1 MKLEELF
8 RDISVIE
15 KENWKPNVGISRIT
29 SDSRMVGPGTLFV
42 ACKGTRMDAHDFI
55 GQAIQAGASAVV
67 CETLPETHH
76 SATVPIIRVKS
87 SRNSLSL
94 LLQKYHHLSD
104 GRLRVVGVTGT
115 NGKTTIAYLLYHLLR
130 QKTKAAYIGTLNY
143 QWADHHIESSNTT
156 PGPEILIPMLAQMRH
171 EGVQYCIMEV
181 SSHALDQGRV
191 HHLPFDLVI
200 FTQLTQDHFDYH
212 GTMERYFQ
220 AKRQLFARE
229 PEPKNMLINQDCEYG
244 RRLLKEFPEA
254 KSYGSGFDADYSAQ
268 SVNTD
273 FSGSQFVFAARG
285 QDPFA
290 VKMSLSFK
298 HNVMNSLTVL
308 AGLSLLGFNPRD
320 FLEDLSRFSGV
331 PGRLERVSH
340 GEPFAVF
347 VDYAHTPDAFE
358 NVLGQA
364 AKLKPKRILTLF
376 GCGGDRDFG
385 KRKLMTQA
393 ACRYSDMVVL
403 TADNPR
409 SEDPEKILAHMR
421 EGISASSANECQVFE
436 ILDRRQA
443 IEKLISLAEEGDVLF
458 ILGKGHEDYQ
468 ILGDKKVPF
477 DDRQVARDCLQR
489 KNRVLS

>member
-1 MKLEELF
+1 MKLEDLF
-8 RDISVIE
+8 REIAVLE
-15 KENWKPNVGISRIT
+15 KQNWRPGLSISRIT

-55 GQAIQAGASAVV
+55 GQAIQAGAAAIV
-67 CETLPETHH
+67 CESFPETQPLRHIPVVR
-76 SATVPIIRVKS
+76 VPS
-87 SRNSLSL
+87 SRNALSL
-94 LLQKYHHLSD
+94 LLQRFHHIPD
-104 GRLRVVGVTGT
+104 ERLKIIGVTGT

-130 QKTKAAYIGTLNY
+130 QKTKAAYVGTLNY
-143 QWADHHIESSNTT
+143 QWADHQIESSNTT
-156 PGPEILIPMLAQMRH
+156 PGPELLIPMLAQMRQ
-171 EGVQYCIMEV
+171 EGVEYCVMEV

-191 HHLPFDLVI
+191 HHLPFDLAI

-212 GTMERYFQ
+212 LTMERYFQ
-220 AKRQLFARE
+220 AKRLLFAAE
-229 PEPKNMLINQDCEYG
+229 PRPRQMLINRDCMYG
-244 RRLLKEFPEA
+244 RRLLEEFPSA
-254 KSYGSGFDADYSAQ
+254 KSYGVESDADFSAR
-268 SVNTD
+268 NCRTD
-273 FSGSQFVFAARG
+273 FSGSWFTLQAAG
-285 QDPFA
+285 CEPVSVEMA
-290 VKMSLSFK
+290 LSFK
-298 HNVMNSLTVL
+298 HNITNILTVL
-308 AGLSLLGFNPRD
+308 GGLSLLGFDPKD
-320 FLEDLSRFSGV
+320 FLSDLRHFEGV
-331 PGRLERVSH
+331 SGRLERVSK

-393 ACRYSDMVVL
+393 ACLYSDIVVL

-409 SEDPEKILAHMR
+409 SEDPERILEHMR
-421 EGISASSANECQVFE
+421 EGIPEDEKKHCQVIE
-436 ILDRRQA
+436 VLDRREA

-477 DDRQVARDCLQR
+477 DDRMVARECLQR
-489 KNRVLS
+489 KSRVLS